1 MTDQPRHAPLSLVLV
16 HGAGSGPWVYDGWD
30 NHFPGITVHAIDL
43 QQGLDVNK
51 ASHDDY
57 ARKVAAAV
65 SSLPGPT
72 SLCGWSMGGLV
83 VLQATLLTTPHS
95 VVLLEA
101 SAPAEVQG
109 TNPDTE
115 RVDGSFDPE
124 VVYGPFPDGMR
135 ARPESTRARGERKR
149 GISVPTL
156 PYPSLVVSSDD
167 FPDER
172 GTLIAQLYGSAPST
186 FPRPRPLGPRASQ
199 QRPSDDR
206 ELARHRSVRCLRRCT
221 K

>member
-1 MTDQPRHAPLSLVLV
+1 MTYQPSQAPASLVLV
-16 HGAGSGPWVYDGWD
+16 HGAGSGPWVYAGWEK
-30 NHFPGITVHAIDL
+30 HFPGVRTVAVDL
-43 QQGLDVNK
+43 QEGFDVRT

-57 ARKVAAAV
+57 AHRVAAAA

-83 VLQATLLTTPHS
+83 VLQAALLITPHS

-115 RVDGSFDPE
+115 IVDGSFDPE
-124 VVYGPFPDGMR
+124 VVYGPFPHGMI
-135 ARPESTRARGERKR
+135 ARPESTRARSERKR

-156 PYPSLVVSSDD
+156 PCPSLVISGDD

-172 GTLIAQLYGSAPST
+172 GRLIARLYGSDHRH
-186 FPRPRPLGPRASQ
+186 FPGLDHWDLVRNSIVPEAIASWLGIGAS
-199 QRPSDDR
+199 D
-206 ELARHRSVRCLRRCT
+206 T
-221 K
+221 